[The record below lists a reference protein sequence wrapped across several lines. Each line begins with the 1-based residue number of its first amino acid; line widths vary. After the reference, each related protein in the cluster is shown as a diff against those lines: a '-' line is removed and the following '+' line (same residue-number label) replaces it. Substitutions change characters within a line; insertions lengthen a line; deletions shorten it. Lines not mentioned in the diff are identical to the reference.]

1 MVGRDQEDQ
10 ELTLE
15 FDRDRC
21 VWEVTKAEKEL
32 HKKKVDPVTLKIVG
46 YIREQGCWTGTATEL
61 LACLPDLDLKPNVL
75 TRRLN
80 VDTSVLYNEFK
91 IEYTNKRSGDK
102 RTITL
107 VDLTGLD
114 DDNDDG
120 MTVND
125 DISKTGAGV

>member
-1 MVGRDQEDQ
+1 MRLGTDQGRE
-10 ELTLE
+10 
-15 FDRDRC
+15 
-21 VWEVTKAEKEL
+21 EL

-80 VDTSVLYNEFK
+80 VDTSVLYNEFN